1 MTTNKE
7 NLNDLTE
14 NLLQRDDM
22 ISQSLNNLSHDE
34 HLKNQEEAMKKL
46 TLVCI
51 ICLIF
56 MIIEIIGG

>member
-1 MTTNKE
+1 MTSNTQNM
-7 NLNDLTE
+7 NDLTE
-14 NLLQRDDM
+14 NLIQREEL
-22 ISQSLNNLSHDE
+22 ISQSLNNISQDE

-56 MIIEIIGG
+56 MTIEII